1 LLTVRAALLLGF
13 AVIIALGAGWLLL
26 ATHRPIA
33 TTVLSSVAVFAAA
46 LKLLNDLVE

>member
-13 AVIIALGAGWLLL
+13 AVIIALGAAWLML
-26 ATHRPIA
+26 ATHRPVAATALGAIA
-33 TTVLSSVAVFAAA
+33 VLAAA